1 MKHSPL
7 IFAVAAVLTLVTLRA
22 QEHDHSPPTMDEK
35 SANALNSTTHAMS
48 EGHHMDMS
56 PPMRM
61 TTLRPPA
68 PEDQKRA
75 DRVAAA
81 SRAALEKYKD
91 YKAALAD
98 SFHPFLPNAKG
109 QRMVH
114 FTNYFYAAE
123 AALRFNPAHP
133 TSLLY
138 EKQGDGYKLIGAMYT
153 APALLNEDELDKRIP
168 LSVAQWHM
176 HVNLCVP
183 PRERR
188 QEAQPPTLA
197 SAFRAPSPPKR
208 SARPRAV
215 TSCPASSVG
224 WFICTPTSRPR
235 KTSGRSSASAPA
247 NRTTTSFQIV
257 IWFLGL

>member
-22 QEHDHSPPTMDEK
+22 QEHDHSPPPADEK
-35 SANALNSTTHAMS
+35 SANQLNSTTHAMS
-48 EGHHMDMS
+48 EGRHMDMG
-56 PPMRM
+56 PHMRM

-68 PEDQKRA
+68 PADQKRA
-75 DRVAAA
+75 DEVAAA

-183 PRERR
+183 PRDRR
-188 QEAQPPTLA
+188 QEAQPPKARFGLA
-197 SAFRAPSPPKR
+197 GSIATREECDREGGRFMPRIFGWMVHMYPYERAPEDVWSLER
-208 SARPRAV
+208 QRPGE
-215 TSCPASSVG
+215 PDHHH
-224 WFICTPTSRPR
+224 
-235 KTSGRSSASAPA
+235 
-247 NRTTTSFQIV
+247 
-257 IWFLGL
+257 